1 MSFRVSCFWVEI
13 PAFEVVK
20 ENNKNLMS
28 KNFFIFS
35 SIPKVKYYGLFLGE
49 NPINNIN
56 KFDLQ
61 EFMDFT
67 RMVSDCEE
75 LVGVTH
81 SQTINKII
89 F

>member
-1 MSFRVSCFWVEI
+1 VSCFWVEI

-20 ENNKNLMS
+20 KNNKNLMS
-28 KNFFIFS
+28 KTLFIFS
-35 SIPKVKYYGLFLGE
+35 SIPKVKYYGLVYYE

-67 RMVSDCEE
+67 WRVSDCEE
-75 LVGVTH
+75 
-81 SQTINKII
+81 
-89 F
+89 